1 MKEIVIISGKGG
13 TGKTSITASF
23 AALSKDAVFADCDV
37 DAADLHLLLQPLAIK
52 SMPFISG
59 NVARINEQ
67 KCSGCGTCNSL
78 CRFDAVQPGTPYT
91 INPTDCEGCG
101 VCVHF
106 CPEQAIEFPP
116 QRCGEWFQSETR
128 FGPMIHAALDIGAEN
143 SGKLVSLV
151 RQEARNL
158 AEANQHELI
167 LIDGPPGIGCPV
179 IAATTGAHAVFV
191 ITEPTC
197 SGKHDLLRVL
207 ELTEHFDIPTYIC
220 VNKWDINPD
229 MTQQIKIAG
238 EEKGA
243 TFIGT
248 IPYDQQITK
257 AQIEGKTIVEW
268 GDTIA
273 AIAIKEIWNS
283 FCEQLGIAS

>member
-13 TGKTSITASF
+13 TGKTSITAAF
-23 AALSKDAVFADCDV
+23 AALSTQAVFADCDV
-37 DAADLHLLLQPLAIK
+37 DAADMHLLLAPL
-52 SMPFISG
+52 SQQSYPFISG
-59 NVARINEQ
+59 NIARIDAQN
-67 KCSGCGTCNSL
+67 CTGCDTCNSL
-78 CRFDAVQPGTPYT
+78 CRFDAVRPGSPYT
-91 INPTDCEGCG
+91 IIPSSCEGCG

-106 CPEQAIEFPP
+106 CPEKTIEFPP
-116 QRCGEWFQSETR
+116 QRCGQWYQSETR
-128 FGPMIHAALDIGAEN
+128 FGSMVHAALDIGAEN

-158 AEANQHELI
+158 AEKHQRELI

-179 IAATTGAHAVFV
+179 IAATTGANAVLV

-207 ELTEHFDIPTYIC
+207 ELTNHFDIPAYIC

-229 MTQQIKIAG
+229 MTEEIKTAAQ
-238 EEKGA
+238 EKGA
-243 TFIGT
+243 TFVGT
-248 IPYDQQITK
+248 IPYDEQITT

-273 AIAIKEIWNS
+273 ANAIKKIWNS
-283 FCEQLGIAS
+283 FCEQLDLPQ